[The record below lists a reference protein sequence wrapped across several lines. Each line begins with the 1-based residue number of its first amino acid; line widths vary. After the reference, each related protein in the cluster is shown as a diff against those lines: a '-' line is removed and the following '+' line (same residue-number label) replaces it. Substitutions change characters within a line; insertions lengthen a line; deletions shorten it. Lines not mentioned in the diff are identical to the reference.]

1 MKLPRFAALAALC
14 LSLTLLAC
22 TPGRLHILIPDF
34 LASSVDGLRLYRV
47 LDGGSLKL
55 EGRVVFGLLKR
66 TAQGLELEYTQIVP
80 GQKTYGPLVARAT
93 RPTLSQLELEMVLF
107 NPGPGGRFRV
117 ATYNE
122 KGTSRPSRGIISLIG
137 GQ

>member
-1 MKLPRFAALAALC
+1 MKSPRYASIAALL

-34 LASSVDGLRLYRV
+34 LGKSVDGLRLYRV
-47 LDGGSLKL
+47 LDGGSLQAA
-55 EGRVVFGLLKR
+55 GRVVFGTLER
-66 TAQGLELEYTQIVP
+66 TANGLELDYTQIVP
-80 GQKTYGPLVARAT
+80 GHNAYGPLVARAK
-93 RPTLSQLELEMVLF
+93 RPTVGQLELEMVLY